1 MSPVAVPATS
11 LGVTIEPGPGA
22 LLVLLVLFSTSY
34 FFSGTETAMFSLQQV
49 DRDRIA
55 RMGRTGARLNSLLER
70 KAALITTI
78 LMGNEFAN
86 IALATVA
93 AALVD
98 DLFPTMP
105 WLSVVVLTPTLVLV
119 SEITPKVIAFRFRSA
134 WAALATWPLSVF
146 GWGISPFRWGFTTIV
161 SALARLFGVPP
172 SSSEETWAKD
182 ELMVYVDRS
191 AAVGELDPME
201 RDIIE
206 AVFELDEL
214 PVQRLMTPR
223 PDMFTLPLDIPWDQL
238 MQAAS
243 TCGHSRIPVWG
254 DDDDIVGVLIVKD
267 LLRYRKAPLEGPR
280 QLRSILLPPTFVL
293 VSKPADELLR
303 EFLEQRVHMA
313 FVVDEYGTLV
323 GLVTLDDLLYELIGD
338 DESSEDS
345 EIAQVRPN
353 VITVR
358 ASIDVEDF
366 SEETGIELPDGEH
379 HTLGGFLWHQLGRL
393 PRVGD
398 DVEYDGHRFVVAEME
413 GRRIAEV
420 MVRVSEEA
428 V

>member
-1 MSPVAVPATS
+1 MIPITATGLGFAV
-11 LGVTIEPGPGA
+11 EPGA
-22 LLVLLVLFSTSY
+22 SAVLLLLALFGASF

-49 DRDRIA
+49 DRERLGKMGQTGVRLGRLLDR
-55 RMGRTGARLNSLLER
+55 R
-70 KAALITTI
+70 AALITTI
-78 LMGNEFAN
+78 LMGNETAN

-119 SEITPKVIAFRFRSA
+119 SEITPKVLAFRFRAA
-134 WAALATWPLSVF
+134 WAGLATWPLTLF
-146 GWGISPFRWGFTTIV
+146 GIFVSPFRWLFTTIV
-161 SALARLFGVPP
+161 SGLARLFGVPA

-191 AAVGELDPME
+191 TAIGELDPME

-206 AVFELDEL
+206 AVFELDET

-223 PDMFTLPLDIPWDQL
+223 PDMFTLPLDVAWDDL
-238 MQAAS
+238 MKAAS

-254 DDDDIVGVLIVKD
+254 PDDDITGVLIVKD
-267 LLRYRKAPLEGPR
+267 LLRYRTSPLEGPR

-293 VSKPADELLR
+293 ASKPADDLLR

-323 GLVTLDDLLYELIGD
+323 GLVTLDDLLYELMGE
-338 DESSEDS
+338 DESSDDAEMTHV
-345 EIAQVRPN
+345 QPN
-353 VITVR
+353 MLTVK
-358 ASIDVEDF
+358 ASVDVGDF
-366 SEETGIELPDGEH
+366 TEETGIVLPSGEH
-379 HTLGGFLWHQLGRL
+379 HTLGGFVWHALGRL
-393 PRVGD
+393 PQPGD
-398 DVEYDGHRFVVAEME
+398 EVVHDGHRFVVASME

-420 MVRVSEEA
+420 IVQMA
-428 V
+428 TGGT

>member
-1 MSPVAVPATS
+1 MTPVFASGMSVQV
-11 LGVTIEPGPGA
+11 EPGPGA
-22 LLVLLVLFSTSY
+22 VLLLLVLFAASY

-49 DRDRIA
+49 DRERIA
-55 RMGRTGARLNSLLER
+55 RLGRTGERLTALLENR
-70 KAALITTI
+70 AALITTI
-78 LMGNEFAN
+78 LMGNESAN

-93 AALVD
+93 AALTDAV
-98 DLFPTMP
+98 FPTMP
-105 WLSVVVLTPTLVLV
+105 WVSVLVLTPVLVLV

-146 GWGISPFRWGFTTIV
+146 GWAVTPFRIAFTTIV
-161 SALARLFGVPP
+161 SGLARIFGVPP
-172 SSSEETWAKD
+172 ESSEETWAKD
-182 ELMVYVDRS
+182 ELMVYVDRG
-191 AAVGELDPME
+191 AAIGELDPLE

-223 PDMFTLPLDIPWDQL
+223 PDMFTIPLDIAWPEL
-238 MQAAS
+238 MEAAS
-243 TCGHSRIPVWG
+243 SCGHSRIPVWG

-267 LLRYRKAPLEGPR
+267 LLRYRKAPLQGPR
-280 QLRSILLPPTFVL
+280 QLRSILLPPVFVL

-303 EFLEQRVHMA
+303 EFLAQRVHMA

-345 EIAQVRPN
+345 EIAQVQPD

-366 SEETGIELPDGEH
+366 SEETGIVLPDGEH
-379 HTLGGFLWHQLGRL
+379 HTLGGFVWHQLGRL
-393 PRVGD
+393 PKPGD
-398 DVEYDGHRFVVAEME
+398 EVIFEGHRFVVSTME
-413 GRRIAEV
+413 GRRIAEI
-420 MVRVSEEA
+420 MVRTAEGNP
-428 V
+428 

>member
-1 MSPVAVPATS
+1 MPATS
-11 LGVTIEPGPGA
+11 LGFTIEPGASA
-22 LLVLLVLFSTSY
+22 LLVMLTLFAASY

-49 DRDRIA
+49 DRERIA
-55 RMGRTGARLNSLLER
+55 RMGRTGARLTALLER
-70 KAALITTI
+70 RAALITTI
-78 LMGNEFAN
+78 LIGNEFAN

-98 DLFPTMP
+98 DIFPTMP
-105 WLSVVVLTPTLVLV
+105 WLSVLVLTPTLVLV

-146 GWGISPFRWGFTTIV
+146 GWTISPFRWGFTFIV
-161 SALARLFGVPP
+161 TNLARLFGVPP

-191 AAVGELDPME
+191 AAVGELDQME

-206 AVFELDEL
+206 AVFELDET

-223 PDMFTLPLDIPWDQL
+223 PDMFTLPLDVAWTQL
-238 MQAAS
+238 MEAAS

-267 LLRYRKAPLEGPR
+267 LLRYRKAPLEGPL

-345 EIAQVRPN
+345 EIARIKPN

-366 SEETGIELPDGEH
+366 SEETGIELPNGEH

-398 DVEYDGHRFVVAEME
+398 EVEHEGHRFVVAAME
-413 GRRIAEV
+413 GRRIADV
-420 MVRVSEEA
+420 MVRIAEGGT
-428 V
+428 

>member
-1 MSPVAVPATS
+1 
-11 LGVTIEPGPGA
+11 
-22 LLVLLVLFSTSY
+22 
-34 FFSGTETAMFSLQQV
+34 
-49 DRDRIA
+49 
-55 RMGRTGARLNSLLER
+55 
-70 KAALITTI
+70 
-78 LMGNEFAN
+78 
-86 IALATVA
+86 
-93 AALVD
+93 
-98 DLFPTMP
+98 
-105 WLSVVVLTPTLVLV
+105 
-119 SEITPKVIAFRFRSA
+119 
-134 WAALATWPLSVF
+134 
-146 GWGISPFRWGFTTIV
+146 
-161 SALARLFGVPP
+161 
-172 SSSEETWAKD
+172 
-182 ELMVYVDRS
+182 
-191 AAVGELDPME
+191 
-201 RDIIE
+201 
-206 AVFELDEL
+206 
-214 PVQRLMTPR
+214 
-223 PDMFTLPLDIPWDQL
+223 
-238 MQAAS
+238 
-243 TCGHSRIPVWG
+243 
-254 DDDDIVGVLIVKD
+254 
-267 LLRYRKAPLEGPR
+267 
-280 QLRSILLPPTFVL
+280 VL

>member
-1 MSPVAVPATS
+1 VTPVFAS
-11 LGVTIEPGPGA
+11 GVGFSVEPGA
-22 LLVLLVLFSTSY
+22 SAVLLLIVLFGASF

-49 DRDRIA
+49 DRERLA
-55 RMGRTGARLNSLLER
+55 RMGRTGVRLGALLER

-78 LMGNEFAN
+78 LMGNESAN

-93 AALVD
+93 AALVEAW
-98 DLFPTMP
+98 FPSMP
-105 WLSVVVLTPTLVLV
+105 WLSVVVLTPALVLV
-119 SEITPKVIAFRFRSA
+119 SEITPKVLAFRFRSA
-134 WAALATWPLSVF
+134 WAGLATWPLTVF
-146 GWGISPFRWGFTTIV
+146 GLLVSPFRWLFTTIV
-161 SALARLFGVPP
+161 SGLARLFGVPA

-191 AAVGELDPME
+191 AAVGELAPME

-206 AVFELDEL
+206 AVFELDET

-223 PDMFTLPLDIPWDQL
+223 PDMFTLPLDIAWGAL
-238 MQAAS
+238 MDTAS

-293 VSKPADELLR
+293 VSKPADDLLR

-338 DESSEDS
+338 DESSEES
-345 EIAQVRPN
+345 EIAQVNPH

-366 SEETGIELPDGEH
+366 SEETGIELPMGEH
-379 HTLGGFLWHQLGRL
+379 HTLGGFVWHELGRL
-393 PRVGD
+393 PRIGD
-398 DVEYDGHRFVVAEME
+398 EVEFERHRFVVSSME
-413 GRRIAEV
+413 GRRIVEVTVRIAE
-420 MVRVSEEA
+420 EPA
-428 V
+428 